1 MNEIVN
7 REGGIMAKIFKLIF
21 AVTIIMI
28 MLMSLTLVA
37 GCKKEPAPQPSQPT
51 QPSQPSQPAA
61 PPATVYV
68 GGTMSLTGAYA
79 EDSAAVLAGFEDY
92 VAYVNDTKMLA
103 PWRTEKFPDNVTIEL
118 LWRDDE
124 LKPEKA
130 LTIYEELKDKGL
142 LMEHG
147 SGSPQVLALMD
158 KLVEDKVAA
167 TTMAV
172 GPYLLSPPKTFFIQY
187 PIYTDA
193 CAAIADWFMD
203 GWNESRKPRVAYLTA
218 DNAMG
223 KSVLIPEMDEYLTG
237 AGYELVGSQFVPLVP
252 TAPPT
257 TQLTWLKDNQVDLAL
272 GVMINP
278 GAQPTVKEM
287 VRLDMGPDKGYKI
300 VFGTASPGHAAILA
314 EAMGELGNGYT
325 CAGSY
330 PSVDDMSVPG
340 NQFCAELQDNYRSG
354 DKVHHIMYG
363 HGVVEAMLQTEAL
376 RLSMQNT
383 PADQLTTADVLE
395 NGFYQIKNFD
405 TGEITGSP
413 LTFGPG
419 DVVGMDSVVVHQ
431 VQNGK
436 VVKLGAWPVHNIY
449 AKE

>member
-1 MNEIVN
+1 MSKTKWV
-7 REGGIMAKIFKLIF
+7 
-21 AVTIIMI
+21 IIALAI
-28 MLMSLTLVA
+28 TALVA
-37 GCKKEPAPQPSQPT
+37 LPAISACGE
-51 QPSQPSQPAA
+51 PAA
-61 PPATVYV
+61 PPTTAPPKVVYI

-79 EDSAAVLAGFEDY
+79 EDSAANLAGMEDY
-92 VAYVNDTKMLA
+92 AKYVNETKLLA
-103 PWRTEKFPDNVTIEL
+103 PWSTEKLPDNITVEV

-130 LTIYEELKDKGL
+130 LSIYEELKAKGL

-158 KLVEDKVAA
+158 KMAEDHVGA

-172 GPYLLSPPKTFFIQY
+172 GPYLLAPPKTVFIQY

-193 CAAIADWFMD
+193 CAAIADWFMANWK
-203 GWNESRKPRVAYLTA
+203 GTAKPKVAYLTA

-223 KSVLIPEMDEYLTG
+223 KSVMIPEMDAYLTG
-237 AGYELVGSQFVPLVP
+237 AGFDLVGSQLVPLVP

-257 TQLTWLKDNQVDLAL
+257 TQLSWLKDNKVDLAL

-287 VRLDMGPDKGYKI
+287 VRLDMGPDKTYKI
-300 VFGTASPGHAAILA
+300 AFGTASPGHAVILA
-314 EAMGELGNGYT
+314 EAMGDLGNGYL

-330 PSVDDMSVPG
+330 PPLYDLSVPG
-340 NQFCAELQDNYRSG
+340 IKFCADLQDKYRPTN
-354 DKVHHIMYG
+354 KVTHIMYP
-363 HGVVEAMLQTEAL
+363 HGVVEAMVQVEAL
-376 RLSMQNT
+376 RLAMQEVPVDELT
-383 PADQLTTADVLE
+383 PNDVLE
-395 NGFYQIKNFD
+395 HGFYQIKNLV
-405 TGEITGSP
+405 TGDITSTP

-419 DVVGMDSVVVHQ
+419 EVYGISKVLVQQ

-436 VVKLGAWPVHNIY
+436 VVPLGTWPVHDIY
-449 AKE
+449 AK